1 MGLRRSD
8 RMWLIGGFLAAA
20 LLVTAG
26 WFVLIS
32 PKFAQA
38 DEVRSQAEGASLQLI
53 KLNKEVAALAALE
66 KKKAA
71 YVTQLRAKQA
81 ALPTSYDVPAFVRQL
96 QDSGNALNVDIS
108 GITVGGPAKSGTVTD
123 VVELPITLAAEG
135 SPANLST
142 FLTKLQTGQP
152 RAVLINSVNLNLD
165 VAATDQAGTT
175 ASIALSAFC
184 LHTTGSTCT
193 AG

>member
-1 MGLRRSD
+1 MGMRRTD
-8 RMWLIGGFLAAA
+8 GMWLIGGLLAAV

-26 WFVLIS
+26 WFLLIS

-38 DEVRSQAEGASLQLI
+38 DDVRTQADGASLQLM
-53 KLNKEVAALAALE
+53 KLNKEVATLAALE
-66 KKKAA
+66 KKKGT
-71 YVTQLRAKQA
+71 YVAQLRAKQA

-108 GITVGGPAKSGTVTD
+108 GITVGSPAKSGTVSD
-123 VVELPITLAAEG
+123 VVELPITLAAQG
-135 SPANLST
+135 SPANLSR

-152 RAVLINSVNLNLD
+152 RAILISSVNLNIQS
-165 VAATDQAGTT
+165 TDQAATT

-184 LHTTGSTCT
+184 LHTTGGTCV
-193 AG
+193 AGG